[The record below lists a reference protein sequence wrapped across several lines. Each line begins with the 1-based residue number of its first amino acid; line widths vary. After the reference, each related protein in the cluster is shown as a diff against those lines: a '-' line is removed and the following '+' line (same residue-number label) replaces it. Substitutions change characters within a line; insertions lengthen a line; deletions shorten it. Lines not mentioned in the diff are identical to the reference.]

1 MVTQCGVQKLHRL
14 SQNGTH
20 FTFNSSLLCTPGHA
34 RSLEECNN
42 RECRALKWW
51 TRGVAGRI
59 KFVMISVPLF
69 VQRLINLGTRL
80 IYETPEVL
88 IKMC

>member
-51 TRGVAGRI
+51 TRGVAG
-59 KFVMISVPLF
+59 
-69 VQRLINLGTRL
+69 
-80 IYETPEVL
+80 
-88 IKMC
+88 